1 MDEQYDKLIE
11 PSPVPFSF
19 GAPGWYVLGVLCLL
33 SLLFVVWLLWRHHV
47 KNKYRTYAL
56 QWLSGK
62 EQQYLPDKNYP
73 ALVYETT
80 MLVKRIAMSRY
91 GRNNVAGKR
100 GNEFISYINAT
111 WKAKAFDDNDRVLFS
126 SSIYSMENI
135 EPDKAAAFV
144 SKAKQWIK
152 QHRV

>member
-1 MDEQYDKLIE
+1 MDEQYGKLIE

-19 GAPGWYVLGVLCLL
+19 GAPGWYVLSVLCLL
-33 SLLFVVWLLWRHHV
+33 TVLLIVWLLWRHHV

-56 QWLSGK
+56 QWLSDK
-62 EQQYLPDKNYP
+62 EQQYLSDKNYP

-91 GRNNVAGKR
+91 GRDNIAGKR

-111 WKAKAFDDNDRVLFS
+111 WKAKAFDNTDEILFS
-126 SSIYSMENI
+126 QNIYSSEII
-135 EPDKAAAFV
+135 EQDKAAAFV

-152 QHRV
+152 KHV